1 VSYAALD
8 AIFLGVAVVVGVV
21 AVAVEARAVDGGVA
35 AVARRWWAPAVIAGV
50 TVLVLTAVF
59 DNVLIA
65 AGMFSYARAHISGL
79 HIGAAPVEDFAY
91 PIAGLILLPS
101 LWSLLRGRRR

>member
-8 AIFLGVAVVVGVV
+8 AIFLAAAVVVGVV
-21 AVAVEARAVDGGVA
+21 AVALEARTTHGGVA
-35 AVARRWWAPAVIAGV
+35 AVVRRWWAPALVAGV
-50 TVLVLTAVF
+50 TVIVLTAIF

-65 AGMFSYARAHISGL
+65 VGMFSYAREHISGL
-79 HIGAAPVEDFAY
+79 HVGAAPVEDFAY

-101 LWSLLRGRRR
+101 LWSLLRSRRR